1 MSQIQSPHPESP
13 LPLSESEPLSS
24 PENVYLADRE
34 PLKSSEP
41 DRDRARAKLAWMLF
55 FLLIAINA
63 SAIII
68 MILLL
73 VIPIQANEDRQITYT
88 YAKDI
93 ITLLIASQTG
103 LIGAV
108 LGFYFGSDR

>member
-1 MSQIQSPHPESP
+1 MRESS
-13 LPLSESEPLSS
+13 LSESENYQDDRDLSAQRIS
-24 PENVYLADRE
+24 TLADR
-34 PLKSSEP
+34 S
-41 DRDRARAKLAWMLF
+41 RAKLAWMLF
-55 FLLIAINA
+55 FLLIAINT
-63 SAIII
+63 SAIVI

-73 VIPIQANEDRQITYT
+73 VIPIQANEDRHVTYT